1 MRKFQPRCSQF
12 VNHCMLFAR
21 AFVFRAMVLGPGS
34 LERLHPA
41 GAAAMCPVL
50 GNDQD
55 GREEDA
61 ASALGSALL
70 QVDRQLHNELVFLS
84 FHNGLRNFLTASPV
98 TPSNFGGYRVR
109 KWGHRGI

>member
-12 VNHCMLFAR
+12 VNHCILFAR
-21 AFVFRAMVLGPGS
+21 AFVFRAMVLGPGW

-70 QVDRQLHNELVFLS
+70 QVDRQLHNELVFHP
-84 FHNGLRNFLTASPV
+84 FTTACE
-98 TPSNFGGYRVR
+98 TF
-109 KWGHRGI
+109 